1 MMKIT
6 SIILLIIFTF
16 IIVSCATKKESSND
30 ELYGTTWEMEYIS
43 GPRIAFEGLYPD
55 RKPTITFD
63 KESQKV
69 LGNNS
74 CNSYSASFTL
84 NGDSISFG
92 EAGPTTR
99 MYCGEG
105 ENVFLNMVQKINKFS
120 FDQDG
125 KLNMM
130 MEEVPMMRFKK
141 VNP

>member
-1 MMKIT
+1 MKIT